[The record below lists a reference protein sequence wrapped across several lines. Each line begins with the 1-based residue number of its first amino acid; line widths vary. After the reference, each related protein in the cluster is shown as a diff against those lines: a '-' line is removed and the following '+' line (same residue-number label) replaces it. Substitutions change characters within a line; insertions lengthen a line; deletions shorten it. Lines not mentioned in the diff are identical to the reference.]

1 MGKDDKERGGL
12 MMPSIE
18 DNPCT
23 LFMNYE
29 QMMRAIYRKSK
40 ANKEASE
47 FRKALREMSKAQK
60 QAV

>member
-1 MGKDDKERGGL
+1 